1 MSVDLTDTQEFSE
14 GVHESNIVKM
24 VHLKDDHFLI
34 CFRDF
39 HFSKAKISDQ
49 EYTLLDEYSHAM
61 DSDQNQELLDADAI

>member
-1 MSVDLTDTQEFSE
+1 
-14 GVHESNIVKM
+14 M